1 METHRARDTVAAPS
15 HLDADRRALPRPPR
29 IDRPTTSMYR
39 VDVDPPKHAVR
50 TDHAR
55 RPTPTPF
62 PAPSPTRVL
71 NPSHD
76 AHTSH
81 LTFRHQ
87 RSACQANRAGPPSGA
102 VRTAAARMMGG
113 PSISEVD
120 VDISSAPTAKSKLST
135 GITSRPRSAR
145 ARVPRRDTPQSP
157 LQLFNTEDELFDT
170 DGATS
175 DDDLDEDTLAQITDE
190 LAQRTAAIRAKVQA
204 THARRVGGVDA
215 ALAKLQLAVD
225 ADAYARHR
233 AAVIDDGTIQADPRS
248 LDPAHRA
255 KSQQATRSRR
265 RLCNRVGVD
274 TAAVSRGFK
283 SAVDKT
289 VEEAVTKLGP
299 SRFAAT
305 TDLSAKE
312 TKKAIAAAKAA
323 SKGPV
328 SKKQSGSKAQTA
340 VKSSS
345 QAIDMKD
352 DPEAELDGELR

>member
-1 METHRARDTVAAPS
+1 
-15 HLDADRRALPRPPR
+15 
-29 IDRPTTSMYR
+29 
-39 VDVDPPKHAVR
+39 
-50 TDHAR
+50 
-55 RPTPTPF
+55 
-62 PAPSPTRVL
+62 
-71 NPSHD
+71 
-76 AHTSH
+76 
-81 LTFRHQ
+81 
-87 RSACQANRAGPPSGA
+87 
-102 VRTAAARMMGG
+102 MMGG

-233 AAVIDDGTIQADPRS
+233 AAVIETDGTIQADPRS

-340 VKSSS
+340 VKSESP
-345 QAIDMKD
+345 MKD

>member
-1 METHRARDTVAAPS
+1 
-15 HLDADRRALPRPPR
+15 
-29 IDRPTTSMYR
+29 
-39 VDVDPPKHAVR
+39 
-50 TDHAR
+50 
-55 RPTPTPF
+55 
-62 PAPSPTRVL
+62 
-71 NPSHD
+71 
-76 AHTSH
+76 
-81 LTFRHQ
+81 
-87 RSACQANRAGPPSGA
+87 
-102 VRTAAARMMGG
+102 MMGG
-113 PSISEVD
+113 PSVSEGD

-145 ARVPRRDTPQSP
+145 VRVPRRDTPQSP

-233 AAVIDDGTIQADPRS
+233 AAVIDDGTIHADPRS

-274 TAAVSRGFK
+274 TAAGSRGFK

-323 SKGPV
+323 SKGPASKGPV
-328 SKKQSGSKAQTA
+328 SKKQSGSKAQMA
-340 VKSSS
+340 VKSESP
-345 QAIDMKD
+345 MKD